1 MTTTTAG
8 MPDAEAA
15 ARVRVADILSILAED
30 RAAFH
35 EGVLSASSGRP
46 APDSPPP
53 APLPVNAHPGPDFYP
68 RAAA

>member
-1 MTTTTAG
+1 VTITN
-8 MPDAEAA
+8 AEPPPAEVA
-15 ARVRVADILSILAED
+15 ARDRLAKIRSILAED

-35 EGVLSASSGRP
+35 EGVIAASSGRSVP
-46 APDSPPP
+46 ADPTP